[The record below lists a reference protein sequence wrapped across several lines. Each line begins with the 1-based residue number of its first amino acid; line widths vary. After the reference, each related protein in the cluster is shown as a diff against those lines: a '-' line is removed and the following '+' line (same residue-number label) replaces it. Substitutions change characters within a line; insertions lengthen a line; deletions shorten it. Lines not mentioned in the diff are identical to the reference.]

1 MPDYKTMYLKLFNA
15 AEDAINVAER
25 VAAELESTAEAL
37 IAAQRECEEM
47 YISESEEEDEEPEL
61 EVLTFQEK
69 TKAPEGE

>member
-47 YISESEEEDEEPEL
+47 YISDPEEEPDL
-61 EVLTFQEK
+61 KVLTLQEEK
-69 TKAPEGE
+69 KALEGE